1 MSSAYSNMTQQEMA
15 SWQAE
20 SMMRERLDESMGNY
34 MPRQRQAPL
43 KKGRNSSYK
52 KTRTSSNL
60 FERLKS
66 KLLSGSNTR
75 TSKRPSKRPSKKTSS
90 IRSSRIPT
98 RHRLPKRRSHSRRL
112 APIRE
117 TRR

>member
-52 KTRTSSNL
+52 KTKTSSNL

-75 TSKRPSKRPSKKTSS
+75 TSKRPSKIPSKKTLSMPGNFFFS
-90 IRSSRIPT
+90 KFSDIFFILLRKSLDKLIG
-98 RHRLPKRRSHSRRL
+98 
-112 APIRE
+112 
-117 TRR
+117 